1 MYTVLS
7 YVPPTAL
14 VPNQV
19 GNLVASLNPNV
30 PSVTLT
36 WDPPSNVGVG
46 TLPDVTNYHI
56 RFKPRR
62 GNHFE
67 IHCSTTSIVL
77 NKDSGLMPL
86 TSSEFE
92 VRAQCGDYIGQ
103 WKAVSTF
110 IGKYILH
117 VSQSA
122 TSHCTCSK
130 QVTSC
135 KFF

>member
-1 MYTVLS
+1 M
-7 YVPPTAL
+7 
-14 VPNQV
+14 
-19 GNLVASLNPNV
+19 ASLNPSV

-36 WDPPSNVGVG
+36 WEPPSNVGVE

-92 VRAQCGDYIGQ
+92 VRAQCGDYIGH

-117 VSQSA
+117 AQYLSQQHHTA
-122 TSHCTCSK
+122 RALSK
-130 QVTSC
+130 
-135 KFF
+135 